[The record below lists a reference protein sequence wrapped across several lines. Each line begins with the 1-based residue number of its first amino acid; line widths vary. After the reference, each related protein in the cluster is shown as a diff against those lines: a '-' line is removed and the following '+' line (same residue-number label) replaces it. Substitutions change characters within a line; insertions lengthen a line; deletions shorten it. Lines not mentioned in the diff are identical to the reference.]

1 MTKNEVSHQNLQKE
15 NLNEQEK
22 IIPFAETNHRNIKR
36 RFGIKANDRRQHM
49 YLLGSSGTGKSTTL
63 ENMIYQD
70 IQAGHGV
77 AVIDPHGN
85 LAEKVLNFIPSH
97 RINDVVYFNATDTE
111 YPCGFNILENADE
124 SYRQFL
130 IVSSLVSTFKKIWI
144 DSWRPRLEY
153 VLRNAILALLAYPGS
168 TLLGITRMLE
178 DEEYREMV
186 IEKLTDP
193 VVKSFWENEY
203 PKYPKRLQDEVF
215 TSIQNKVGQLFS
227 MPLIKNI
234 VGQVK
239 SKISIS
245 EIIDEEKILIINL
258 SKGVIGED
266 ASALLGAIMVTEIQ
280 MAIMSRIKLSKVR
293 RRDFYLYIDEFHT
306 FITDS
311 FFSMLSR
318 ASNYHLNLII
328 AHQYIGQLMTTKEN
342 TELRDTIFNNVGT
355 IIAYRVIEEDARF
368 LSKNIFKKIKTTDL
382 INLDN
387 YNIYLK
393 LMIDRTISKPFPAVT
408 LPPLFKI
415 EGNKDKIIAVSR
427 ERYTESRKI
436 IGEKIARWNGLIEL
450 EEHVSS
456 SEQDKYKSKCSSCEA
471 TVYLPFIPDGIR
483 PVYCRDCLQKTR
495 QQPELRKKEP
505 LHEISLEQAIKQG
518 PVSFKKH

>member
-1 MTKNEVSHQNLQKE
+1 MTKNEFPHQNLQKE
-15 NLNEQEK
+15 NLGEQEE
-22 IIPFAETNHRNIKR
+22 ITPFAETNYRNIKR
-36 RFGIKANDRRQHM
+36 KFGIKANDRRQHM

-111 YPCGFNILENADE
+111 YPSGFNILENSDE
-124 SYRQFL
+124 SYRHFL
-130 IVSSLVSTFKKIWI
+130 IVSSLISTFKKIWI

-153 VLRNAILALLAYPGS
+153 VLRNTILALLSYPGS
-168 TLLGITRMLE
+168 TLLGITRILE

-186 IEKLTDP
+186 IENLTDP
-193 VVKSFWENEY
+193 VVKSFWEDEY

-239 SKISIS
+239 SKINIS
-245 EIIDEEKILIINL
+245 EIIDEGKILIVNL
-258 SKGVIGED
+258 SKGAIGED

-280 MAIMSRIKLSKVR
+280 MAVMSRIKLSKVR

-318 ASNYHLNLII
+318 DNNYHLNLII
-328 AHQYIGQLMTTKEN
+328 AHQYIGQLVNEQN
-342 TELRDTIFNNVGT
+342 TELRDTVFNNIGT

-368 LSKNIFKKIKTTDL
+368 LSKNIFKKVKTTDL

-393 LMIDRTISKPFPAVT
+393 LMIDHTISKPFPAVT
-408 LPPLFKI
+408 LPPLFKV

-427 ERYTESRKI
+427 ERYTEPRKI
-436 IGEKIARWNGLIEL
+436 IGEKIARWNGLIE
-450 EEHVSS
+450 VDDDGSS
-456 SEQDKYKSKCSSCEA
+456 SNQDKYKSKCSNCEI

-483 PVYCRDCLQKTR
+483 PVYCRDCLQRSR
-495 QQPELRKKEP
+495 QQPEVKEKAP
-505 LHEISLEQAIKQG
+505 QEISLKQAIKQG
-518 PVSFKKH
+518 PISFKKH

>member
-1 MTKNEVSHQNLQKE
+1 MTKNEFPHQNLQKE
-15 NLNEQEK
+15 NLGEQEE
-22 IIPFAETNHRNIKR
+22 ITPFAETNYRNIKR
-36 RFGIKANDRRQHM
+36 KFGIKANDRRQHM

-111 YPCGFNILENADE
+111 YPSGFNILENSDE
-124 SYRQFL
+124 SYRHFL
-130 IVSSLVSTFKKIWI
+130 IVSSLISTFKKIWI

-153 VLRNAILALLAYPGS
+153 VLRNTILALLSYPGS
-168 TLLGITRMLE
+168 TLLGITRILE

-186 IEKLTDP
+186 IENLTDP
-193 VVKSFWENEY
+193 VVKSFWEDEY

-239 SKISIS
+239 SKINIS
-245 EIIDEEKILIINL
+245 EIIDEGKILIVNL
-258 SKGVIGED
+258 SKGAIGED
-266 ASALLGAIMVTEIQ
+266 ASTLLGAIMVTEIQ
-280 MAIMSRIKLSKVR
+280 MAVMSRIKLSKVR

-318 ASNYHLNLII
+318 DIIITLI
-328 AHQYIGQLMTTKEN
+328 
-342 TELRDTIFNNVGT
+342 
-355 IIAYRVIEEDARF
+355 
-368 LSKNIFKKIKTTDL
+368 
-382 INLDN
+382 
-387 YNIYLK
+387 
-393 LMIDRTISKPFPAVT
+393 
-408 LPPLFKI
+408 
-415 EGNKDKIIAVSR
+415 
-427 ERYTESRKI
+427 
-436 IGEKIARWNGLIEL
+436 
-450 EEHVSS
+450 
-456 SEQDKYKSKCSSCEA
+456 
-471 TVYLPFIPDGIR
+471 
-483 PVYCRDCLQKTR
+483 
-495 QQPELRKKEP
+495 
-505 LHEISLEQAIKQG
+505 
-518 PVSFKKH
+518 